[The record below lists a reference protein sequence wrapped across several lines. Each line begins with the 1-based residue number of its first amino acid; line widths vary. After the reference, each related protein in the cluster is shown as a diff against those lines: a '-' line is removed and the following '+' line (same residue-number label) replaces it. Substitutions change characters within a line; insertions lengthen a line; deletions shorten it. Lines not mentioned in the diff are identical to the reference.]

1 MRRILGIDPGS
12 IKTGWGVIEI
22 EESRVSYIDSG
33 ILQLGD
39 GTMVQRLVV
48 LYEGLQNVIRQYQPT
63 EAAIEEVFL
72 AKNFQSALKLGQAR
86 GVAMLSAGQAAIL
99 TREFAAKTV
108 KQAVCG
114 QGQAGKSQMR
124 SMVIKLLGL
133 VENPGEDAADALG
146 IALCA
151 AYTKDGVL
159 AEARFRLSSRSRG
172 RGRARW
178 RLGEDQS

>member
-99 TREFAAKTV
+99 TREFAAKSV

-114 QGQAGKSQMR
+114 QGQASKSQMQ

-133 VENPGEDAADALG
+133 AENPGEDAADALG

-151 AYTKDGVL
+151 AYTKDGL
-159 AEARFRLSSRSRG
+159 QADARFRLSSRSRG

-178 RLGEDQS
+178 RLGEDQ